1 MKNIPVNIDLS
12 VAHDAELLKVELKNN
27 DVELFIK
34 LIDKTIITVTL
45 DSVERMLCNSFR
57 QGNIILSVDVL
68 NDTSSWCFP
77 TLLAEL
83 FELNEQEKKENP
95 AYLLKIKEKINN
107 QELVLFYISPSYGCE
122 LIALCKDVVI
132 NGVKLNETANKLVQ
146 NKINPI

>member
-1 MKNIPVNIDLS
+1 MKDIHVGIDLS

-57 QGNIILSVDVL
+57 EGNIILSVDVL
-68 NDTSSWCFP
+68 NDTLSWNFS
-77 TLLAEL
+77 TLLADI
-83 FELNEQEKKENP
+83 FELNEHERKENP
-95 AYLLKIKEKINN
+95 AYFLKTKEKINN
-107 QELVLFYISPSYGCE
+107 QELVLFHISPSYGCE
-122 LIALCKDVVI
+122 MIALCKDVVI